1 MKSQV
6 YFIPFKDADDLLDGQ
21 KRLNQL
27 LAKSRVLDLIK
38 EEDRVA
44 VKVHFGEEGNTGYV
58 RPQFARVVCDGIK
71 ARGGQP
77 FLSDTN
83 TLYPGKRTNCRDHQ
97 ELAYAHG
104 FTKAGTGAE
113 VVIPDDSVKADTT
126 EVPVDQALIKTA
138 KVASLFLK
146 ADALVVI
153 SHFKG
158 HMLSGFGGA
167 LKNVGMGCAM
177 REGKLQQHCSVS
189 PVVHEDKCI
198 GCGACIK
205 VCPTGAIQLVNKKAR
220 VDSAK
225 CIGCAGCVG
234 ACPTWA
240 MFVFSESGE
249 NVQRK
254 MAEYCLAVLRE
265 KKGRACFVN
274 FAVKINKECDCWP
287 MENPR
292 IGPDVG
298 ILVSQD
304 PVSVDKA
311 CFDVVA
317 RACARDIFK
326 AAHPDQNSFVQ
337 LSYAQSIGLGQ
348 LDYDLIEVPLPSSRG

>member
-6 YFIPFKDADDLLDGQ
+6 YFIPFKNSDDLPDGQ
-21 KRLNQL
+21 KRLKRL
-27 LAKSRVLDLIK
+27 LDESRVLDLIK
-38 EEDRVA
+38 QDDQVA

-58 RPQFARVVCDGIK
+58 RPEFARVVCDGIAAKGGK
-71 ARGGQP
+71 A

-83 TLYPGKRTNCRDHQ
+83 TLYPGKRTNCRDHR

-104 FTKAGTGAE
+104 FTKARTGVE
-113 VVIPDDSVKADTT
+113 VIIPDDGIKEDTT
-126 EVPVDQALIKTA
+126 EVPIGQRLVKTA
-138 KVASLFLK
+138 KVASLFIK

-177 REGKLQQHCSVS
+177 REGKLAQHCSVS
-189 PVVHEDKCI
+189 PFVHEDKCI

-205 VCPTGAIQLVNKKAR
+205 VCPVEAIRLENNKAK
-220 VDSAK
+220 VDSSK

-249 NVQRK
+249 NVQKK
-254 MAEYCLAVLRE
+254 MAEYSLAVLKG
-265 KKGRACFVN
+265 KKGKACFVN
-274 FAVKINKECDCWP
+274 FAIKINKECDCWP

-298 ILVSQD
+298 ILVSRD

-311 CFDVVA
+311 CFDLVA
-317 RACARDIFK
+317 RVCAKDIFK

-337 LSYAQSIGLGQ
+337 LSYAQSLGLGK
-348 LDYDLIEVPLPSSRG
+348 LDYDLIEVAL